1 MTEIETFIDQ
11 LYQSKLKSATAC
23 ASKEKLAQ
31 QLGIFT
37 ASDSPHRY
45 RDARIVDEINESAYL
60 RRLWS
65 IPTINGLHMATYQ
78 LVPQITNTLN
88 QYAILIIPGHGY
100 GHRELVGL
108 TVDNTKLKKIS
119 IYKNIA
125 ITLVKKGFHV
135 YVPELVGM
143 GKRRLIRDGQTPPTE
158 NTCYQLAAQ
167 LLLLGYTLTGLR
179 VSECQQLIEFM
190 QTMPDQKPD
199 KLGVVGFSGGA
210 LISMCLAILNTN
222 IQTTLLSGYPA
233 YFKDSIMARRHCLD
247 NYIPDM
253 LTLGEMPDLLKQIAP
268 RSLFI
273 ESGNQDHLFPIA
285 SARRVINNIENHYQS
300 IGAQENFSYH
310 LFQGGHEINGT
321 QAIEWL
327 VNQMNK

>member
-23 ASKEKLAQ
+23 VSKEKLVQ

-37 ASDSPHRY
+37 VSDSPHRY

-65 IPTINGLHMATYQ
+65 IPTIDELHMLTYH
-78 LVPQITNTLN
+78 LVPQCANALN
-88 QYAILIIPGHGY
+88 QYAILVIPGHGY
-100 GHRELVGL
+100 GHQELVGL
-108 TVDNTKLKKIS
+108 TVNHTKINRSS
-119 IYKNIA
+119 IYKQIA
-125 ITLVKKGFHV
+125 ITLVNKGFHV
-135 YVPELVGM
+135 YVPELAGM
-143 GKRRLIRDGQTPPTE
+143 GKRRLIRDEQTPPTE

-179 VSECQQLIEFM
+179 VCECQQLIKFI
-190 QTMPDQKPD
+190 QATSDQKPD
-199 KLGVVGFSGGA
+199 NLGVVGFSGGA
-210 LISMCLAILNTN
+210 LISICLAILNTN
-222 IQTTLLSGYPA
+222 IQTTILSGYPA

-273 ESGNQDHLFPIA
+273 EAGDQDHLFPIA
-285 SARRVINNIENHYQS
+285 SARGVIDELANHYQS

-310 LFQGGHEINGT
+310 LFQGVHEINGT